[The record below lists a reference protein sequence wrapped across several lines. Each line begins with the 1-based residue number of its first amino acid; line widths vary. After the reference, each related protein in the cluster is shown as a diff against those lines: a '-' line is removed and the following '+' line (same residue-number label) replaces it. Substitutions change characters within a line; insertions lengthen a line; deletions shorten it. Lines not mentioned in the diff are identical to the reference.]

1 MVSGRPVSSENIGLS
16 LRIGMAGSLCVN
28 ADPHVEPRDCRG
40 NCPDYRESHEANK
53 RLRPALGGEG
63 TYHMTAGVQTSLY
76 DLARMILEKADCI
89 SRRARWFAAPTDNR
103 SLLTKPVVSIVTAE
117 RPAHA
122 RRPAHS
128 VLSNFPL
135 ARVFGFYLPD

>member
-1 MVSGRPVSSENIGLS
+1 MRIPTWSREIAVATALIIGKLTKQTSGFGQLS
-16 LRIGMAGSLCVN
+16 
-28 ADPHVEPRDCRG
+28 
-40 NCPDYRESHEANK
+40 
-53 RLRPALGGEG
+53 GGEG

-76 DLARMILEKADCI
+76 DFARMILEKADCI

-122 RRPAHS
+122 RRPAYS

-135 ARVFGFYLPD
+135 ARVFGFH